1 MGRSVKYMFRVI
13 DRKDRRRFVLQT
25 VLGLLGPVIDV
36 FSISM
41 LLPILSGM
49 ADGDTGSDLLW
60 KVIGIG
66 VLLLVKT
73 GFDLA
78 LSAAE
83 NSFRYESVR
92 KLSRKMYELQLK
104 EELPDHRKVTQGQN
118 LARVRRDVG
127 TSLGILLF
135 GKSLLLNFVTMAG
148 YAVVLTV
155 SSGLAGIVSL
165 VGVAALM
172 VILYMLNRIRV
183 GSYSERVRALEIRTN
198 ETIYN
203 TFGSYKEVKVSDGK
217 DELLRRFDEVTGE
230 LADEEKKF
238 AMFSQIVSVVT
249 ADILQAVVF
258 FLLAIL
264 LALKI
269 DISGH
274 LSACVVFVT
283 VLVKMLPLS
292 SGILRGLIGI
302 RFADAGF
309 QRFRDS
315 MENYENVLRKD
326 AQEAEGGVQP
336 TFDREIRVKGLR
348 FAFEDAPETPIFENA
363 DIVIPKGATVAI
375 TGTSGIGKTT
385 FLDLLIGLRKPQA
398 GEIRYDDTE
407 ITSGGVNVGRLVSY
421 IPQEVFLGGFTVRDN
436 VTFMTDPQ
444 QADEARII
452 ECLKCAHIYE
462 DIQAMPNGLDTM
474 IGGNGVRLSGGQR
487 QRLALARALYKDFEL
502 LVLDEATA
510 SLDMETEEAI
520 LESLRELHGGKTIL
534 MVTHHASLAE
544 ACDIIYR
551 IEDGGF
557 ARVR

>member
-1 MGRSVKYMFRVI
+1 MKAIRYMYRVI
-13 DRKDRRRFVLQT
+13 DRKDRGRLNGQT

-309 QRFRDS
+309 RRFRDS
-315 MENYENVLRKD
+315 MENYEKVLRKE

-407 ITSGGVNVGRLVSY
+407 ITSGGVNVGRLISY

-436 VTFMTDPQ
+436 VIFMTDPQ
-444 QADEARII
+444 QADESRII

>member
-1 MGRSVKYMFRVI
+1 MKAIRYMYRVI
-13 DRKDRRRFVLQT
+13 DRKDRGRLNGQT
-25 VLGLLGPVIDV
+25 VLGFLGPVIDV

-41 LLPILSGM
+41 LLPILTGM

-309 QRFRDS
+309 RRFRDS
-315 MENYENVLRKD
+315 MENYEKVLRKE

-407 ITSGGVNVGRLVSY
+407 ITSGGVNVGRLISY

-474 IGGNGVRLSGGQR
+474 IGGNGVRLSGGQ
-487 QRLALARALYKDFEL
+487 
-502 LVLDEATA
+502 
-510 SLDMETEEAI
+510 
-520 LESLRELHGGKTIL
+520 
-534 MVTHHASLAE
+534 
-544 ACDIIYR
+544 
-551 IEDGGF
+551 
-557 ARVR
+557 

>member
-309 QRFRDS
+309 RRFRDS
-315 MENYENVLRKD
+315 MENYEKVLRKE

-407 ITSGGVNVGRLVSY
+407 ITSGGVNVGRLISY